1 MEQGPRYR
9 VSTDQNPYG
18 RDQLT
23 LFCPSCVYGNYL
35 TALVYGESAL
45 PHSLEQEEEHDQE
58 QEQEPQ
64 YEHETETDIETE
76 LEAVDEAAY
85 RGLTVKKTKLGDN
98 PGKAR
103 IVSIA
108 CS

>member
-1 MEQGPRYR
+1 MEQGSRHW
-9 VSTDQNPYG
+9 VSTGCQKSGGSAY
-18 RDQLT
+18 LM
-23 LFCPSCVYGNYL
+23 LLYSSCVYGNYL

-45 PHSLEQEEEHDQE
+45 PHSLELEEEHDQE
-58 QEQEPQ
+58 QAQEQEHG
-64 YEHETETDIETE
+64 EETEP
-76 LEAVDEAAY
+76 EAVDEAAY